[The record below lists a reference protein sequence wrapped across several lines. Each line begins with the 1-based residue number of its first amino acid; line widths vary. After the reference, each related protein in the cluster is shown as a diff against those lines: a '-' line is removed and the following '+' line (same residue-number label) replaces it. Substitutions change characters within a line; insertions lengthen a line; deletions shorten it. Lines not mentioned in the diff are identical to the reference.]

1 MQETLLSFIR
11 DYGYIGIMILILVEN
26 IFPPIPSEVVLL
38 FGGYMVVAAGLNPI
52 VVIIFATIGAILGAV
67 ILYILGYMFKRE
79 KLRDLFSSRFGKI
92 LHLKPEYIDLSYNWF
107 LKFENKAVFICRCIP
122 VARSLISIPAGLS
135 RMEFSYFIILST
147 LGTLIWN
154 TLLVFLGV
162 ILGDAWESFLPYF
175 KSYSNIVWI
184 LIFAFII
191 IYILRYKKGKK

>member
-11 DYGYIGIMILILVEN
+11 YYGYIGIMLLILVEN

-52 VVIIFATIGAILGAV
+52 VVIIFATIGAIFGAI
-67 ILYILGYMFKRE
+67 ILYTLGYIFKRE
-79 KLRDLFSSRFGKI
+79 KLRELFSSRIGKF
-92 LHLKPEYIDLSYNWF
+92 LHLKPEYIDLGFNWF
-107 LKFENKAVFICRCIP
+107 LKYENKAVFICRCIP

-135 RMEFSYFIILST
+135 RMKFSYFIILST

>member
-79 KLRDLFSSRFGKI
+79 KLRDLFSSRLGKI

>member
-38 FGGYMVVAAGLNPI
+38 FGGYMAVAAGLNPI

-79 KLRDLFSSRFGKI
+79 KLRDLFSSRLGKI

>member
-135 RMEFSYFIILST
+135 RMKFSYFIILST

>member
-1 MQETLLSFIR
+1 M
-11 DYGYIGIMILILVEN
+11 
-26 IFPPIPSEVVLL
+26 
-38 FGGYMVVAAGLNPI
+38 
-52 VVIIFATIGAILGAV
+52 
-67 ILYILGYMFKRE
+67 
-79 KLRDLFSSRFGKI
+79 
-92 LHLKPEYIDLSYNWF
+92 
-107 LKFENKAVFICRCIP
+107 
-122 VARSLISIPAGLS
+122 ARSLISIPAGLS
-135 RMEFSYFIILST
+135 RMKFSYFIILST

>member
-135 RMEFSYFIILST
+135 RMKFSYFIILST

-154 TLLVFLGV
+154 TLLVFFGAV
-162 ILGDAWESFLPYF
+162 LGDAWESFLPYLQ
-175 KSYSNIVWI
+175 SYSNIVWI
-184 LIFAFII
+184 LILVVAI
-191 IYILRYKKGKK
+191 IYILRYKMRKK